1 MRGIKRDLWKAGMV
15 TAGVSLLFVLMAWV
29 TVSAAGAEVRTSG
42 FGSPGTVSVQATPTI
57 DATVTALNK
66 EKLQHENDWWWNYG
80 ATILTSLISTLTLA
94 AAGVFTVVRYFND
107 RRDTREKQEAEAKR
121 LTDDRKAERERR
133 DEEQQRW
140 LKDQESAREKRAEER
155 FQAAVEGLSSQREE
169 AKIGAAVLLRTFL
182 RPGYE
187 QFYQQVFDLSV
198 ANLRLLRTSAPSEY
212 QDPPLPLTTLSQALI
227 VVFKEALPLA
237 RRQVSGS
244 NLPFVRGI
252 QSLDATGIQLDNAY
266 LRGADL
272 KQVRMPEA
280 SLRNANLKGA
290 TLSGADLFKAKLCE
304 ASLTGADLSNAS
316 LIRANLF
323 KTWLRQADLSEADL
337 SEADLT
343 GANFNEANLSR
354 AILNKVNLE
363 EALSL
368 KDTNLRGVK
377 GLTKEKLAACKAK
390 GAIID
395 EDSTT
400 SSTQPTVAPSPSD
413 PRNDMQAS
421 PAPAAQGNTPT
432 SKTDQSSAPFSKP
445 GPQS

>member
-1 MRGIKRDLWKAGMV
+1 MKNVNAFFGVVDHCTVEAMAMHWLKRDWWKAGI
-15 TAGVSLLFVLMAWV
+15 AGMLLLLALMAWAP
-29 TVSAAGAEVRTSG
+29 VSAADMHEGASG
-42 FGSPGTVSVQATPTI
+42 SATLATVTVQARPTE
-57 DATVTALNK
+57 DATVTALTR
-66 EKLQHENDWWWNYG
+66 ETLQHENDWWWNYG
-80 ATILTSLISTLTLA
+80 AIILTSVISTLTLA
-94 AAGVFTVVRYFND
+94 LAGIFAVVRYFND
-107 RRDTREKQEAEAKR
+107 RRDARAKQ
-121 LTDDRKAERERR
+121 

-169 AKIGAAVLLRTFL
+169 AKIGAAILLRIFL

-198 ANLRLLRTSAPSEY
+198 ANLRLPRTSTPSEH
-212 QDPPLPLTTLSQALI
+212 QDTPLPLTTLSQALI

-244 NLPFVRGI
+244 NPPLVRGI

-266 LRGADL
+266 LRGVDL

-280 SLRNANLKGA
+280 SLRKVNLKGA

-323 KTWLRQADLSEADL
+323 KTWFRQADLSETDL

-363 EALSL
+363 DALSL
-368 KDTNLRGVK
+368 KDTNLRGFI
-377 GLTKEKLAACKAK
+377 GLTKEQKAFCQAK

-395 EDSTT
+395 EDLTT
-400 SSTQPTVAPSPSD
+400 SSSQSTVAP
-413 PRNDMQAS
+413 
-421 PAPAAQGNTPT
+421 PAPAQSNDAQAPSTPSAQGSLPT
-432 SKTDQSSAPFSKP
+432 LD
-445 GPQS
+445 

>member
-1 MRGIKRDLWKAGMV
+1 MCGLKRDLWKTGIV
-15 TAGVSLLFVLMAWV
+15 IAGVSLLLVLTAWV
-29 TVSAAGAEVRTSG
+29 TVSAAGSEVRTSG
-42 FGSPGTVSVQATPTI
+42 FGSPGTVSVQATPSI
-57 DATVTALNK
+57 DATVTALNM
-66 EKLQHENDWWWNYG
+66 EKLQHENDWWWTYG

-121 LTDDRKAERERR
+121 LIDDRKAERERR

-212 QDPPLPLTTLSQALI
+212 QGLPLPLTTLSQALS

-244 NLPFVRGI
+244 NPPFVRGI
-252 QSLDATGIQLDNAY
+252 QSLDATGIQLDYAY

-290 TLSGADLFKAKLCE
+290 NLSGADLFKAELCE
-304 ASLTGADLSNAS
+304 TSLTGADLSNAS
-316 LIRANLF
+316 LIRANLSQ
-323 KTWLRQADLSEADL
+323 TWFRQADLT
-337 SEADLT
+337 EADLT

-368 KDTNLRGVK
+368 KDTDLRGVK
-377 GLTKEKLAACKAK
+377 GLTKAQLAACKAK

-395 EDSTT
+395 EDPTT
-400 SSTQPTVAPSPSD
+400 SSSQPTVAPSASK

-421 PAPAAQGNTPT
+421 QARTAQESTPT
-432 SKTDQSSAPFSKP
+432 PETDESSAPSSKP